1 MSIVRTVQEL
11 EDKYNLARHYTT
23 KLRDRERLKAL
34 QMRLGLS
41 TEDMNLIEQV
51 IKDDSDIVPN
61 DFADHE
67 HIDIND

>member
-1 MSIVRTVQEL
+1 MLRTIQEL

-23 KLRDRERLKAL
+23 KLRDPKRLKAL

-41 TEDMNLIEQV
+41 SNDIELIEQV

>member
-1 MSIVRTVQEL
+1 MLRTIQEL

-23 KLRDRERLKAL
+23 KLRDPKRLKAL

-41 TEDMNLIEQV
+41 TEDVNLIEQV
-51 IKDDSDIVPN
+51 IKEDSDIVPN

>member
-1 MSIVRTVQEL
+1 MLRTIQEL

-23 KLRDRERLKAL
+23 KLRDPKRLKAL

-41 TEDMNLIEQV
+41 TEDINLIEQV
-51 IKDDSDIVPN
+51 IKEDSDIVPN